1 MGEIKIPAVKWP
13 VFFWMAL
20 LKILNNFPAMKI
32 FPAQI
37 MEEIFIY
44 HSSVSEQEFKKQV
57 MDLFNKTGRF
67 RHPPDLDGKFLDE
80 KSFQIVK
87 RWSLP
92 SFMKFPFYNSTSLKV
107 LFLEDS
113 TKQTQVTIT
122 AVPFTLYPTLFV
134 LLPLVYLYF
143 FNCNACRDE
152 GHCVLSC
159 FFIPFCFNPRS
170 AHVSQLLYKEDLA

>member
-1 MGEIKIPAVKWP
+1 
-13 VFFWMAL
+13 
-20 LKILNNFPAMKI
+20 MKI
-32 FPAQI
+32 FPVQI
-37 MEEIFIY
+37 MEETFTY
-44 HSSVSEQEFKKQV
+44 HSRLNELEFKKQV

-67 RHPPDLDGKFLDE
+67 RHPPDLDGKFLNE

-92 SFMKFPFYNSTSLKV
+92 SFMKFPFYNSTSLNV
-107 LFLEDS
+107 LFLENS

-143 FNCNACRDE
+143 LIATPAEMKGIAFYLVFLFLFALTH
-152 GHCVLSC
+152 GLLMYLS
-159 FFIPFCFNPRS
+159 S
-170 AHVSQLLYKEDLA
+170 YTKKTLLNRFVKNMALEI